1 MAGIGGGGIAGAAM
15 GGLGALM
22 KLITGA
28 KQLKEGKALQRK
40 LDAQGRPIE
49 TTPTAFKETEGLV
62 RSQYLD
68 PRFMGEDE
76 MRQAIEA
83 RGANQIDKIQQTAGS
98 GADALMAYSVAN
110 NNTANQLNQLG
121 IQSAEQRQNDYQQ
134 LLATLGQKAGYEQS
148 QFQNNIMAP
157 YLQSAQQAQAL
168 KQSGM
173 TNMSNAFNDAGN
185 LALGV
190 GQMKSNAKNQEN
202 ETAQM
207 AALLESLRGQ
217 YTPTANTPISPASTQ
232 LSQPD
237 LTGVGQIGTT
247 GKYQPISSLM
257 NNLMPF
263 IKGRGAL
270 YFGNKK
276 PNNN

>member
-1 MAGIGGGGIAGAAM
+1 MAKIGGGGIAGAAM

-76 MRQAIEA
+76 MRQSIES

-98 GADALMAYSVAN
+98 GADALMAYNIAN
-110 NNTANQLNQLG
+110 NNTSRQLNDLS
-121 IQSAEQRQNDYQQ
+121 IQSAQQRQNDYQQ
-134 LLATLGQKAGYEQS
+134 LLTTLGQKAGYEQS
-148 QFQNNIMAP
+148 QFQNNVMTP

-173 TNMSNAFNDAGN
+173 SNISNAFNDVGN
-185 LALGV
+185 LGMGV
-190 GQMKSNAKNQEN
+190 
-202 ETAQM
+202 
-207 AALLESLRGQ
+207 ALLNPSGGGNQDDDMKQIQALLLSLQNKGNGTQRATQGVVKDRR
-217 YTPTANTPISPASTQ
+217 TPNRNS
-232 LSQPD
+232 
-237 LTGVGQIGTT
+237 G
-247 GKYQPISSLM
+247 
-257 NNLMPF
+257 
-263 IKGRGAL
+263 
-270 YFGNKK
+270 
-276 PNNN
+276 